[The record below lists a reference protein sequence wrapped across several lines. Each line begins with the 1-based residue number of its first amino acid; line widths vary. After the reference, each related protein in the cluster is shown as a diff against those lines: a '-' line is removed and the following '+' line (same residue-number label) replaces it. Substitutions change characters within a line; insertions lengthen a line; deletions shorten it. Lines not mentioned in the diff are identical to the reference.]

1 MGIILK
7 NLYEEIYPKMLQI
20 NQKGILKFVQVTHRK
35 AGERREIKNRKKKK
49 KPKTNKKKG
58 KLKPLYIS
66 SYVKCKWPVIPFV

>member
-35 AGERREIKNRKKKK
+35 AGERREIKNRKKKTTQNK
-49 KPKTNKKKG
+49 QKKKAS
-58 KLKPLYIS
+58 LSPYIS
-66 SYVKCKWPVIPFV
+66 VVMLNVNGL